1 MSIAAPA
8 SRCVPP
14 VFTVCQPTAGISS
27 SSMTPAA
34 SSAMPAS
41 GSVPGWRYIS
51 AEKYSLYDKVRP
63 IVGFFGSFVRGDQP
77 PLSDIDILVEFTPE
91 KHTFDNFM
99 EVAYLLEEILG
110 RKVELITPEALSP
123 HIGPHILREVE
134 RVPIAA

>member
-1 MSIAAPA
+1 MNDKIQDKDLIFK
-8 SRCVPP
+8 R
-14 VFTVCQPTAGISS
+14 ILD
-27 SSMTPAA
+27 
-34 SSAMPAS
+34 
-41 GSVPGWRYIS
+41 
-51 AEKYSLYDKVRP
+51 EKKQLAFYGVKNIGL
-63 IVGFFGSFVRGDQP
+63 FGSFVRGDQT

-99 EVAYLLEEILG
+99 EVAFLLEEILE